1 MLTPSFDAIPTLLQS
16 EVIAYWQN
24 LTAHVDFSVANDE
37 KITASLPT
45 ILAASPFIAKQGI
58 QNPQLFQ
65 NLLQNGDLTLIYNNQ
80 ENFIEHLKQIPQECD
95 DQLLMQQLRKWRN
108 YEMVRIA
115 WRDIAGWSTLEENL
129 RDLSNLATTFV
140 DYTAQRLYKDLSKR
154 FGTPYNKLAE
164 PQPFVVIAMGKLGG
178 EELNFSSDIDL
189 IFTYPS
195 SGETQGGSSRNL
207 DNQEFFIRLSQRLIQ
222 TLNNITPDGFVFRV
236 DMRLRPFGDS
246 GPLAMNFNALEDYYQ
261 THAREWERYAL
272 IKARVISGGE
282 EIERKLFKMLKPFV
296 FRRYLDFSAFE
307 SLRDLKSQIDQE
319 VRRKGNENNIKLGQ
333 GGIREIEFICQAF
346 QLIRGGR
353 QPALQIR
360 YVLIVLDRLQEY
372 ELLPKEVVEEL
383 KTSYRFLR
391 TTEHRLQAIEDK
403 QTQNLP
409 IDSLTQQR
417 LAFSMGFQT
426 WEAFYEV
433 LQTHRNKVQQHFK
446 QVMTGHQETT
456 NEQSHNTPEH
466 SYVFNVL
473 KDVWTHIEY
482 SEEIDQHNLLQLLKE
497 SQFQDPENILKQ
509 LLKLKSS
516 PALRHRSKHGQE
528 RLDVL
533 MPLLLAQ
540 ILNCGHHSIVLE
552 RVLKLI
558 ESVAKR
564 SVYLALLIEHPLAL
578 IQLVHLCAESAWI
591 ADQISRYPLLLD
603 ELLDQRRLYD
613 ILNVREID
621 NAIRA
626 QLAHIP
632 EEDLEMQMDSLRH
645 FKRAQVLKV
654 AAAELN
660 EQLSLEKVSDHL
672 TAIADAMIRQTLN
685 IAWKQQIEKYGEPYC
700 RDHDQHPESIRKA
713 GFCVIAYGKAGGLEM
728 SHSSDLD
735 LVFLHD
741 SRGGFQMTDG
751 ERQID
756 NNVFFSRLVTRIMH
770 LLTTSTAAGILY
782 EVDPRLR
789 PGGKSGLLVSS
800 LEAFHDY
807 QIHQAWTWEHQALI
821 RARAVAGNEECI
833 RHFNQIK
840 KEVLSRPK
848 PLEELKKEVQDM
860 RQKMRENLDKT
871 NSKQFDLKQGV
882 GGIADIEFMVQYNVL
897 CYAPDFPEILNE
909 TSMLHLLR
917 ELKKHQ
923 LLETNICDE
932 LGNAYKAYRTKQHH
946 LALQLQSARVD
957 MSEFQYHRE
966 KVAYWWKHFFSDLK

>member
-1 MLTPSFDAIPTLLQS
+1 MFTPVFDQIPPVLQS
-16 EVIAYWQN
+16 EAVAYWQN
-24 LTAHVDFSVANDE
+24 LTTRVDFSVANVE
-37 KITASLPT
+37 KITASLPI

-65 NLLQNGDLTLIYNNQ
+65 NLLQSGDLTCIYNDQ
-80 ENFIEHLKQIPQECD
+80 ENFIEHLKQIPEECD

-140 DYTAQRLYKDLSKR
+140 DYTAKRLYKDLSTR

-164 PQPFVVIAMGKLGG
+164 PQPLVVIAMGKLGG

-195 SGETQGGSSRNL
+195 AGETQGGSSRNL

-272 IKARVISGGE
+272 IKARVISGGKE
-282 EIERKLFKMLKPFV
+282 LEKQLFKMLKPFV

-319 VRRKGNENNIKLGQ
+319 VKRKGNEHNIKLGQ

-360 YVLIVLDRLQEY
+360 YVLTVLDRLQEY

-383 KTSYRFLR
+383 KIAYRFLR

-409 IDSLTQQR
+409 IDDLTQQR
-417 LAFSMGFQT
+417 LAFSMGFQN
-426 WEAFYEV
+426 WEEFYEV
-433 LQTHRNKVQQHFK
+433 LQSHRNKVQQHFK
-446 QVMTGHQETT
+446 QVMTGHQETPT
-456 NEQSHNTPEH
+456 EQAHNTPQH
-466 SYVFNVL
+466 SYALNTL
-473 KDVWTHIEY
+473 KDLWLQIEY
-482 SEEIDQHNLLQLLKE
+482 AEELDQNNLLQLLKE
-497 SQFQDPENILKQ
+497 NQFQDPDNILEQ
-509 LLKLKSS
+509 LLKLKAS

-528 RLDVL
+528 RLDIL

-558 ESVAKR
+558 EAVAKR

-613 ILNVREID
+613 ILNMREID

-685 IAWKQQIEKYGEPYC
+685 IAWKQQVEKYGEPYC

-833 RHFNQIK
+833 RHFNQIR

-848 PLEELKKEVQDM
+848 PLEELKKEVQEM
-860 RQKMRENLDKT
+860 RQKMRDNLDKT
-871 NSKQFDLKQGV
+871 NAKQFDLKQGV
-882 GGIADIEFMVQYNVL
+882 GGIADIEFMVQYNIL
-897 CYAPDFPEILNE
+897 RYAPDFPDVLNE

-923 LLETNICDE
+923 LLEPNICDE

-946 LALQLQSARVD
+946 LALQLQSAYVD
-957 MSEFQYHRE
+957 ISEFNYHRE
-966 KVAYWWKHFFSDLK
+966 KVIHWWQHFF

>member
-1 MLTPSFDAIPTLLQS
+1 MLNPSFEHLPALLQP
-16 EVIAYWQN
+16 EAVAFWHD
-24 LTAHVDFSVANDE
+24 LMGRVDFSFANDD
-37 KITASLPT
+37 KITASLPKV
-45 ILAASPFIAKQGI
+45 LAVSPFIAKQGI

-65 NLLQNGDLTLIYNNQ
+65 NLLKNGDLTRVYDHQ
-80 ENFIEHLKQIPQECD
+80 KNFISHLKQIPEECD
-95 DQLLMQQLRKWRN
+95 DNTLMQQLRNWRN

-115 WRDIAGWSTLEENL
+115 WRDIANWSTLEENL

-140 DYTAQRLYKDLSKR
+140 DYTAQRLYRDLSKR
-154 FGTPYNKLAE
+154 FGTPYNKSNE
-164 PQPFVVIAMGKLGG
+164 SQPFVIIAMGKLGG

-195 SGETQGGSSRNL
+195 SGETQGSSRVL
-207 DNQEFFIRLSQRLIQ
+207 DNQEFFIRLGQRLIQ
-222 TLNNITPDGFVFRV
+222 ILNNVTADGFVFRV
-236 DMRLRPFGDS
+236 DMRLRPFGES
-246 GPLAMNFNALEDYYQ
+246 GTLAMNFNALEDYYQ

-282 EIERKLFKMLKPFV
+282 EIEKQLFKMLKPFV
-296 FRRYLDFSAFE
+296 YRRYLDFSAFE

-360 YVLIVLDRLQEY
+360 YVLTVLDRLKEY
-372 ELLPKEVVEEL
+372 ELLPEEVIEEL
-383 KTSYRFLR
+383 KSAYRFLR

-409 IDSLTQQR
+409 DDVLTQQR
-417 LAFSMGFQT
+417 LAFSTGFQT
-426 WEAFYEV
+426 WEEFYAI
-433 LQTHRNKVQQHFK
+433 LQSHRNKVQQHFK
-446 QVMTGHQETT
+446 QVMKGHQETPT
-456 NEQSHNTPEH
+456 DQVSNSPEYAH
-466 SYVFNVL
+466 HFDIL
-473 KDVWTHIEY
+473 KDLWLQIEY
-482 SEEIDQHNLLQLLKE
+482 SEEINRETLLQILKDC
-497 SQFQDPENILKQ
+497 QFQNPDTILEQ
-509 LLKLKSS
+509 LLKLRVS

-528 RLDVL
+528 RLDIL
-533 MPLLLAQ
+533 MPSLLVQ
-540 ILNCGHHSIVLE
+540 ILNCGNQSIVLE

-613 ILNVREID
+613 VLNVNEMD

-632 EEDLEMQMDSLRH
+632 QEDLEMQMDSLRH

-660 EQLSLEKVSDHL
+660 EQLSLEKASDYL
-672 TAIADAMIRQTLN
+672 TAIADAIIRQALN
-685 IAWKQQIEKYGEPYC
+685 IAWQQQIEKYGEPYC
-700 RDHDQHPESIRKA
+700 RNNDQQPDSIRKA

-741 SRGGFQMTDG
+741 SHGGFQITNGD
-751 ERQID
+751 RQID
-756 NNVFFSRLVTRIMH
+756 NNVFFSRLVTKIIH

-800 LEAFHDY
+800 LEAFQDY
-807 QIHQAWTWEHQALI
+807 QTNQAWTWEHQALI
-821 RARAVAGNEECI
+821 RARAVAGNEDCI
-833 RHFNQIK
+833 RRFNQIRK
-840 KEVLSRPK
+840 SVLNRPK
-848 PLEELKKEVQDM
+848 NLEELKKEVQEM

-871 NSKQFDLKQGV
+871 NAQQFDLKQGT

-897 CYAPDFPEILNE
+897 RYAPEFPDLLNE
-909 TSMLHLLR
+909 TSVLHLLR
-917 ELKKHQ
+917 DLKKYQ
-923 LLETNICDE
+923 LLSSNICDE

-946 LALQLQSARVD
+946 LALQLQPALVD
-957 MSEFQYHRE
+957 ISEFNYHRE
-966 KVAYWWKHFFSDLK
+966 KIIHWWQHFF

>member
-1 MLTPSFDAIPTLLQS
+1 MLPSTFNDIPAFLHS
-16 EVIAYWQN
+16 ETVAYWEN
-24 LTAHVDFSVANDE
+24 LTTKFDFSVANNE
-37 KITASLPT
+37 NLMHSLPK
-45 ILAASPFIAKQGI
+45 ILTCSPFIAKQCL
-58 QNPQLFQ
+58 QHPQLFQ
-65 NLLQNGDLTLIYNNQ
+65 NLLQNGDLSRVYENS
-80 ENFIEHLKQIPQECD
+80 ENFLEHLKQIPEECD
-95 DQLLMQQLRKWRN
+95 DKLLMQHLRKWRN
-108 YEMVRIA
+108 YEMVRIG
-115 WRDIAGWSTLEENL
+115 WRDIAGWTTLEENL
-129 RDLSNLATTFV
+129 RDLSNLASTFV
-140 DYTAQRLYKDLSKR
+140 DYTAQRLYKDLTKR

-164 PQPFVVIAMGKLGG
+164 PQPFVIIAMGKLGG

-189 IFTYPS
+189 IFTYPNA
-195 SGETQGGSSRNL
+195 GETQGGSSRTL

-222 TLNNITPDGFVFRV
+222 TLNSITPDGFVFRV
-236 DMRLRPFGDS
+236 DMRLRPFGES

-282 EIERKLFKMLKPFV
+282 KFEKQIFKMLKPFV
-296 FRRYLDFSAFE
+296 YRRYLDFSAFE

-319 VRRKGNENNIKLGQ
+319 VKRKGNENNIKLGQ

-360 YVLIVLDRLQEY
+360 YVLDVLERLKEY
-372 ELLPKEVVEEL
+372 NFLPKETVEEL
-383 KTSYRFLR
+383 KTAYRFLR
-391 TTEHRLQAIEDK
+391 KTEHRLQAIDDR

-409 IDSLTQQR
+409 SDPLTQQR
-417 LAFSMGFQT
+417 LAFSVGFET
-426 WEAFYEV
+426 WEEFYEA
-433 LQTHRNKVQQHFK
+433 LQIHRNKVQQHFK
-446 QVMTGHQETT
+446 QFITGQQE
-456 NEQSHNTPEH
+456 NSHKQIHASPEYSH
-466 SYVFNVL
+466 AYNIL
-473 KDVWTHIEY
+473 KDVWLHIEY
-482 SEEIDQHNLLQLLKE
+482 SEDINLQNLLQLLKE
-497 SQFQDPENILKQ
+497 CQFQEPEIILEQ
-509 LLKLKSS
+509 LFKLKAS
-516 PALRHRSKHGQE
+516 PALRHRSKQGQE
-528 RLDVL
+528 RLDIL
-533 MPLLLAQ
+533 MPLLLVQ
-540 ILNCGHHSIVLE
+540 VLTCGHQGIVLE

-564 SVYLALLIEHPLAL
+564 SVYLALLIEHSLAL
-578 IQLVHLCAESAWI
+578 IQLVHLCAESLWI

-613 ILNVREID
+613 ILNVNEID

-685 IAWKQQIEKYGEPYC
+685 IAWKQQVEKYGEPYC

-770 LLTTSTAAGILY
+770 LLSTSTAAGTLY

-833 RHFNQIK
+833 RHFNQIR

-848 PLEELKKEVQDM
+848 PLEELKKEVQEM
-860 RQKMRENLDKT
+860 RQKMRDNLDKT
-871 NSKQFDLKQGV
+871 NMKQFDLKQGV
-882 GGIADIEFMVQYNVL
+882 GGIADIEFIVQYNVL
-897 CYAPDFPEILNE
+897 RYAHEFPDILNE

-917 ELKKHQ
+917 ELKKHH
-923 LLETNICDE
+923 LILTNIYDD
-932 LGNAYKAYRTKQHH
+932 LVTAYRTYRIKQHH
-946 LALQLQSARVD
+946 LALQLQSAYVD
-957 MSEFQYHRE
+957 VSEFNYHRE
-966 KVAYWWKHFFSDLK
+966 KVAHWWQHFF

>member
-1 MLTPSFDAIPTLLQS
+1 MLVPSFAQLPPALQP
-16 EVIAYWQN
+16 ETIAFWQN
-24 LTAHVDFSVANDE
+24 LRTRVDFSVAKSKE
-37 KITASLPT
+37 VLASVPT
-45 ILAASPFIAKQGI
+45 VLAASPFIAKQGI
-58 QNPQLFQ
+58 QHPQLFQ
-65 NLLQNGDLTLIYNNQ
+65 TLLQNDDLTRIYNDK
-80 ENFIEHLKQIPQECD
+80 ENFLEHLKHIPEQCD
-95 DQLLMQQLRKWRN
+95 DQTFMQQLRKWRN
-108 YEMVRIA
+108 YEMIRIA

-129 RDLSNLATTFV
+129 RDLSNLATTVV

-164 PQPFVVIAMGKLGG
+164 PQPFVIIAMGKLGG

-189 IFTYPS
+189 IFTYPCA
-195 SGETQGGSSRNL
+195 GETRGGSSRNL
-207 DNQEFFIRLSQRLIQ
+207 DNQEFFIRLGQRLIHI
-222 TLNNITPDGFVFRV
+222 LNNITPDGFVFRV
-236 DMRLRPFGDS
+236 DMRLRPFGES

-272 IKARVISGGE
+272 IKARVISGGVE
-282 EIERKLFKMLKPFV
+282 LEKQLFKMLKPFV

-319 VRRKGNENNIKLGQ
+319 VRRKGNENNIKLGL

-360 YVLIVLDRLQEY
+360 YVLTVLDRLQEY

-383 KTSYRFLR
+383 KTAYRFLR
-391 TTEHRLQAIEDK
+391 KTEHRLQAIEDK

-409 IDSLTQQR
+409 TDPLTQQR
-417 LAFSMGFQT
+417 LAFSMGFQS
-426 WEAFYEV
+426 WEEFYEV
-433 LQTHRNKVQQHFK
+433 LQTHRNQVHDHFK
-446 QVMTGHQETT
+446 HVITGQQETI
-456 NEQSHNTPEH
+456 NDQHYNTPEH
-466 SYVFNVL
+466 SYILNIL
-473 KDVWTHIEY
+473 KDIWFQIEHNKQ
-482 SEEIDQHNLLQLLKE
+482 IDRHNLLQLLKE
-497 SQFQDPENILKQ
+497 SQFQEPDDILEQ
-509 LLKLKSS
+509 LLKLKAS
-516 PALRHRSKHGQE
+516 PSLRHRSKQGQE
-528 RLDVL
+528 RLDIL

-540 ILNCGHHSIVLE
+540 VLTCGRQATVLE

-558 ESVAKR
+558 EAVAKR

-578 IQLVHLCAESAWI
+578 IQLVRLCAESAWI

-613 ILNVREID
+613 ILNVKEID

-632 EEDLEMQMDSLRH
+632 QEDLEMQMDSLRH
-645 FKRAQVLKV
+645 FKRAQVLKI

-672 TAIADAMIRQTLN
+672 TAIADAMIRQTLT

-700 RDHDQHPESIRKA
+700 RDHDQHPESLRKA

-728 SHSSDLD
+728 SYSSDLD

-741 SRGGFQMTDG
+741 SRGGFQMTEG
-751 ERQID
+751 EHQID
-756 NNVFFSRLVTRIMH
+756 NHVFFSRLVTKIIH
-770 LLTTSTAAGILY
+770 LLTTSTSAGVLY

-821 RARAVAGNEECI
+821 RARAVAGNEDCI
-833 RHFNQIK
+833 QHFNYIR
-840 KEVLSRPK
+840 KEVLTRPK
-848 PLEELKKEVQDM
+848 PLEKLKTEIHHM
-860 RQKMRENLDKT
+860 RQKMRDNLDKT
-871 NSKQFDLKQGV
+871 NSKKFDLKQGV
-882 GGIADIEFMVQYNVL
+882 GGITDIEFITQYHVL
-897 CYAPDFPEILNE
+897 RYAPEYPDILNE

-917 ELKKHQ
+917 ELKKHG
-923 LLETNICDE
+923 LLKTNIYDD
-932 LGNAYKAYRTKQHH
+932 LSTAYRIYRIRQHQ
-946 LALQLQSARVD
+946 LALQLQPAYID
-957 MSEFQYHRE
+957 ISELQYYRE
-966 KVAYWWKHFFSDLK
+966 KVSHWWRYFFSEQ

>member
-1 MLTPSFDAIPTLLQS
+1 MSAPLFENLPAALKP
-16 EVIAYWQN
+16 EAVAYWHD
-24 LTAHVDFSVANDE
+24 LSSRVDFSFANDE

-45 ILAASPFIAKQGI
+45 ILAASPFIAKQGL
-58 QNPQLFQ
+58 QTPQLFQ
-65 NLLQNGDLTLIYNNQ
+65 NLLKNGDLTRVYDHQ
-80 ENFIEHLKQIPQECD
+80 ANFIAHLKQIPEDCD
-95 DQLLMQQLRKWRN
+95 DNTLMQQLRNWRN

-140 DYTAQRLYKDLSKR
+140 DYTAQRLYRDLSKR
-154 FGTPYNKLAE
+154 FGVPHNKLAE
-164 PQPFVVIAMGKLGG
+164 PQSLVVIGMGKLGG

-189 IFTYPS
+189 IFTYPA
-195 SGETQGGSSRNL
+195 SGETQGGSRVL
-207 DNQEFFIRLSQRLIQ
+207 DNQEFFIRLGQRLIQ
-222 TLNNITPDGFVFRV
+222 VLNNVTPDGFVFRV
-236 DMRLRPFGDS
+236 DMRLRPFGES

-282 EIERKLFKMLKPFV
+282 EIEKQLFKMLKPFV
-296 FRRYLDFSAFE
+296 YRRYLDFSAFE

-319 VRRKGNENNIKLGQ
+319 VRRKGNEHNIKLGQ

-360 YVLIVLDRLQEY
+360 YVLAVLERLKEY
-372 ELLPKEVVEEL
+372 ELLPFEVVEEL
-383 KTSYRFLR
+383 KMAYRFLR

-409 IDSLTQQR
+409 SDVLTQQR

-426 WEAFYEV
+426 WEEFYAV
-433 LQTHRNKVQQHFK
+433 LQNHRNKVQQHFK
-446 QVMTGHQETT
+446 QVMTGHQETPS
-456 NEQSHNTPEH
+456 EQINNNPEYAH
-466 SYVFNVL
+466 YFNVL
-473 KDVWTHIEY
+473 KDVWLQIEHR
-482 SEEIDQHNLLQLLKE
+482 EELDKLSLVQILNDC
-497 SQFQDPENILKQ
+497 QFQNAENILEQ
-509 LLKLKSS
+509 LLKLKVS

-528 RLDVL
+528 RLDIL
-533 MPLLLAQ
+533 MPLLLVQ
-540 ILNCGHHSIVLE
+540 VLHCGNQTVVLE
-552 RVLKLI
+552 RVLKFI
-558 ESVAKR
+558 EAVAKR

-613 ILNVREID
+613 ILNVNEID

-632 EEDLEMQMDSLRH
+632 QEDLEMQMDSLRH

-660 EQLSLEKVSDHL
+660 EQLVLEKASDHL

-685 IAWKQQIEKYGEPYC
+685 IAWRQQIEKYGEPYC
-700 RDHDQHPESIRKA
+700 REHDQHPESLRKA

-770 LLTTSTAAGILY
+770 LFTTSTAAGILY

-800 LEAFHDY
+800 LEAFQDY
-807 QIHQAWTWEHQALI
+807 QTNQAWTWEHQALI
-821 RARAVAGNEECI
+821 RARAVAGDEKCI
-833 RHFNQIK
+833 ARFNQIRK
-840 KEVLSRPK
+840 AILTQPFD
-848 PLEELKKEVQDM
+848 LEKLRKEVQEM
-860 RQKMRENLDKT
+860 RHKMRDNLDKT
-871 NSKQFDLKQGV
+871 HETQFDLKQGA
-882 GGIADIEFMVQYNVL
+882 GGIADIEFIVQYNVL
-897 CYAPDFPEILNE
+897 RWASAFPAILNE

-917 ELKKHQ
+917 ELNKYQ
-923 LLETNICDE
+923 LLPPNSCEE
-932 LGNAYKAYRTKQHH
+932 LGGAYKTYRMKQHH
-946 LALQLQSARVD
+946 LALQLQPAFVSI
-957 MSEFQYHRE
+957 SEFKYHRE
-966 KVAYWWKHFFSDLK
+966 KVVYWWRQFFSE